1 MAEEFPA
8 LLFLCEL
15 LGSEGGDPTT
25 FMILRFLL
33 ELLRVNPPF
42 APTIVLTLVSMYAFS
57 SSISFSMNATL
68 PLRLAE
74 EPYLLVPPHLS
85 AGGMFAVFYS
95 SLT

>member
-1 MAEEFPA
+1 MDEEFPA

-25 FMILRFLL
+25 FTILRFLL

-42 APTIVLTLVSMYAFS
+42 APTMVLTLVSMYAFS
-57 SSISFSMNATL
+57 SSISFSMNAKL
-68 PLRLAE
+68 PLRLAD
-74 EPYLLVPPHLS
+74 EPYLLLPHL
-85 AGGMFAVFYS
+85 ACGMFAVFYS